1 MATSTT
7 TTKPTNRALISNFF
21 DVLISTTPTSAQL
34 DTLAARVDSGV
45 STLSETLNTI
55 YQSPSR
61 VSGPA
66 DDLARLFF
74 LLFDH
79 APDFTTF
86 VTAFKA
92 LRAGGTLAQ
101 LANIGL
107 SLPGY
112 SLSSDGLS
120 DKDFLNAVYY
130 KMAGTSL
137 GDADLNKY
145 SADLASGKISRGDV
159 MAAVTTLDTG
169 YAYPSASKIQASLL
183 YLAVAQ
189 REASSTEL
197 AITPAPLS
205 TAIESVISVAGLSV
219 ASTMPYFILSAT
231 EFGSLSVQNSLGSD
245 LVFNLELNKYQ
256 LNGSSGFKALFSGDG
271 GSSSSIITF
280 PTTIPSISGMSLDA
294 HLATGSGKINF
305 TGRNSINNHFTA
317 SDAGSTAQGGTL
329 NDTLIGGAGVDN
341 FTATSGNDVFTGGD
355 GADVFTFA
363 PSPVYLSG
371 GSSLTI
377 TDFGRGSD
385 TLDFSKLL
393 NLGKVTATKATPILA
408 TSTAEAALVNGDVK
422 VIENNGVWTTGTGTS
437 EVARSATAADVMTLF
452 GTGKALANPT
462 ETGKYVVLTADI
474 RNGADVWL
482 INNDTGVTAITDG
495 TTGPNEIFLIGHID
509 GSWNLML
516 SQLAPV
522 PII

>member
-1 MATSTT
+1 MATSTTTT
-7 TTKPTNRALISNFF
+7 TTKPTNRTLVSNFF
-21 DVLISTTPTSAQL
+21 DVLISSTPTSTQL
-34 DTLAARVDSGV
+34 DSLAARVDSGV

-107 SLPGY
+107 NLPGY

-120 DKDFLNAVYY
+120 NKDFLNAVYY
-130 KMAGTSL
+130 KMAGTTL
-137 GDADLNKY
+137 NETDLNKY
-145 SADLASGKISRGDV
+145 SADLESGKISRGDV

-189 REASSTEL
+189 REASSVEL
-197 AITPAPLS
+197 ATTPAALA
-205 TAIESVISVAGLSV
+205 TAIDSVISVAGLSV

-231 EFGSLSVQNSLGSD
+231 EFGSLSVQNSLSAD
-245 LVFNLELNKYQ
+245 LVFNLESNKYL

-271 GSSSSIITF
+271 GASNSIITF

-294 HLATGSGKINF
+294 SLATGSGKITF

-355 GADVFTFA
+355 GADTFTFA
-363 PSPVYLSG
+363 PSPIYLSG

-385 TLDFSKLL
+385 TLNFSKLL
-393 NLGKVTATKATPILA
+393 NKEASDTVTPVLA
-408 TSTAEAALVNGDVK
+408 TDTTETAVTNGDVF

-437 EVARSATAADVMTLF
+437 EVARAATAADVMTLF
-452 GTGKALANPT
+452 GAGKVLANPT

-516 SQLAPV
+516 AQLVPV

>member
-1 MATSTT
+1 MATST
-7 TTKPTNRALISNFF
+7 TTKPTNRTLISNFF
-21 DVLISTTPTSAQL
+21 DVLISSTPTSAQL

-74 LLFDH
+74 LLFDR

-86 VTAFKA
+86 VAAFKA
-92 LRAGGTLAQ
+92 LRAGESLAQ

-112 SLSSDGLS
+112 SLSNDGLS
-120 DKDFLNAVYY
+120 DKDFLNTIYY
-130 KMAGTSL
+130 KVTGTSFS
-137 GDADLNKY
+137 DADLNKY
-145 SADLASGKISRGDV
+145 SAELASGKISRGDV
-159 MAAVTTLDTG
+159 MAVASTLDSG

-183 YLAVAQ
+183 YLALAQ

-197 AITPAPLS
+197 ATTPTALNI
-205 TAIESVISVAGLSV
+205 AIESVISVAGLSTTS
-219 ASTMPYFILSAT
+219 AMPYFISSSANDFST
-231 EFGSLSVQNSLGSD
+231 LRIQNSLGSD

-256 LNGSSGFKALFSGDG
+256 LNGSSGFKALFSGDSG
-271 GSSSSIITF
+271 TSSSIITF
-280 PTTIPSISGMSLDA
+280 PTTISSGSGMSLDA

-305 TGRNSINNHFTA
+305 TGRNGISNQFTA

-355 GADVFTFA
+355 GADTFIFA
-363 PSPVYLSG
+363 PSLAYLSG

-385 TLDFSKLL
+385 TLNFSKLL
-393 NLGKVTATKATPILA
+393 NLSKDVGSKVTPVLA
-408 TSTAEAALVNGDVK
+408 TDTSEAAIKNGDVK
-422 VIENNGVWTTGTGTS
+422 LIENNGVWTSGTGTS
-437 EVARSATAADVMTLF
+437 EVARKATAADVMTLF
-452 GTGKALANPT
+452 GAGKALANPT

-516 SQLAPV
+516 SQLVPV